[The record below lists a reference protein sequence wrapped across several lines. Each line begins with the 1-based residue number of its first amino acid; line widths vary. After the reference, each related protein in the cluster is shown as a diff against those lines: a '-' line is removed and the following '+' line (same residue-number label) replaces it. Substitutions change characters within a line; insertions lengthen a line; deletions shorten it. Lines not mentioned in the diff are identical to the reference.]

1 VLRLAGMLD
10 SGLQRAINALVEQK
24 PDLAR
29 VVVADDERITRL
41 RFDIEEACVGLLATQ
56 QPAASDL
63 RMVVAAMNIVS
74 DLERMAD
81 HAAGIARMVPRVVGE
96 IPSGWRVHI
105 ERMAET
111 CTSMMRES
119 LEAFVG
125 RDADKARALAAR
137 DNRVDA
143 LYSQMFHELLGSLA
157 QDAAGPSR
165 TLALLFAAHSLERT
179 GDRAMSI
186 AERVVFL
193 AGEEMMELNPEPWE
207 ASSLQ

>member
-1 VLRLAGMLD
+1 MLRLAGMLD

-41 RFDIEEACVGLLATQ
+41 RFDVEEACVGLLATQ

-137 DNRVDA
+137 DDRVDA
-143 LYSQMFHELLGSLA
+143 LCSQMFHELLGSLA
-157 QDAAGPSR
+157 QDAAGPSW
-165 TLALLFAAHSLERT
+165 TLSLLFAAHSLERT

>member
-1 VLRLAGMLD
+1 MDREPHGIQDGVLRLAGMVD

-74 DLERMAD
+74 DRERMAD
-81 HAAGIARMVPRVVGE
+81 HAAGIARMVPRLVGE

-137 DNRVDA
+137 DDRVDA
-143 LYSQMFHELLGSLA
+143 LHSQMFHELLGSLA
-157 QDAAGPSR
+157 QDAAGPSW
-165 TLALLFAAHSLERT
+165 TLSLLFAAHSLERT

-193 AGEEMMELNPEPWE
+193 AGKR
-207 ASSLQ
+207 